1 MDHAQRLEIRLS
13 LAERL
18 HRLGLPR
25 LAEQTLQR
33 SAALEP
39 GHPRVVRRL
48 ATLVLH
54 EGEAERANEI
64 ARGALAQRDDAATHL
79 VVADT
84 ARAAGRLAEAARH
97 YAEAEK
103 RAGDDPARAGRAL
116 VGAARVAA
124 ARDEEADALTLTLKA
139 AQLAPLPVTV
149 ARRLGDVGGN
159 LGAWRRLQQAV
170 EARRRQQPEQASLH
184 YLLARLL
191 AVAQLR
197 FEPGIPNQE
206 IERLLRLALER
217 DAGCHLARLMLA
229 LRQARQRYRDP
240 DGRDKAL
247 RNLKFLS
254 QALRLDQHALG
265 VDAGLIDLLIAAL
278 LDEQPRSAR
287 EAVDF
292 YLAGL
297 RRLPGHAVAATNLGV
312 LYLGRG
318 EASAARQRFL
328 SALAASPDY
337 EPAYHHLVRT
347 LDLAAS
353 PEQIAREVEALVD
366 TLSAP
371 STVVTGRIVAAMAE
385 DARDQVFEALHAKA
399 TQLHTQLGVVHA
411 RLRALRERTPASGE
425 RDAQEQGQGQGQGQG
440 NGKGKG
446 KGPRLDELDLRLA
459 ELRQQWSQY
468 LRSLYGTADSSPEV
482 LNLNLVAGEVIRD
495 ESGQDGRVEFTPAP
509 ALPDIKGR
517 RAALSEAVGA
527 IVRNGLEAQPAA
539 SPPLQVRTLPMA
551 PRSPRVALEVRD
563 YGAGISA
570 LHRAQLFVPGF
581 STKRD
586 RSGFG
591 LSLARR
597 IASAHRGW
605 IVVEPASQRGTVV
618 RFVLPADLH
627 GLPALLDEPLD
638 WADTPSQ

>member
-1 MDHAQRLEIRLS
+1 MEHAPPLESRLS

-33 SAALEP
+33 SAALAP
-39 GHPRVVRRL
+39 GHPRVTRRL
-48 ATLVLH
+48 ATLLLH
-54 EGEAERANEI
+54 EGEAERAHAI
-64 ARGALAQRDDAATHL
+64 ACGALAQADDAATHL

-84 ARAAGRLAEAARH
+84 ARAAGRLAEAAGH
-97 YAEAEK
+97 YAEAQK
-103 RAGDDPARAGRAL
+103 RAGDDPSRAGRAL

-124 ARDEEADALTLTLKA
+124 ARGEEADALALTLKA
-139 AQLAPLPVTV
+139 AELAPLPVAV

-170 EARRRQQPEQASLH
+170 EARRRQQPEQAALH

-191 AVAQLR
+191 AAAQLR

-240 DGRDKAL
+240 DSRDKAL
-247 RNLKFLS
+247 GNLKFLS
-254 QALRLDQHALG
+254 QALRLDEHALG

-278 LDEQPRSAR
+278 LDEQARSAR

-328 SALAASPDY
+328 AALAASPDY

-353 PEQIAREVEALVD
+353 PEQIAHEVEALVA

-411 RLRALRERTPASGE
+411 RLRALRERAPAAGG
-425 RDAQEQGQGQGQGQG
+425 RDAQEQGL
-440 NGKGKG
+440 
-446 KGPRLDELDLRLA
+446 RLDELDLRLD

-517 RAALSEAVGA
+517 RAALYEAVGA

-539 SPPLQVRTLPMA
+539 SPPLQVRTLPIA

-605 IVVEPASQRGTVV
+605 IVVEPAPQRGTVV

-638 WADTPSQ
+638 WSEPPSP